1 MGTSCDDGEAMV
13 RGPDRKLIPILPD
26 GSGPSRVLGWLDRT
40 HVLVG
45 VGGCGEPLDLSAFDA
60 RAEAIVPLVSGVTAA
75 ASRSPAPP
83 APTSLP
89 QEVEGEVGSGV
100 G

>member
-1 MGTSCDDGEAMV
+1 MV
-13 RGPDRKLIPILPD
+13 RGPDRELIPVLPD
-26 GSGPSRVLGWLDRT
+26 VSGPTRVLGWLDGT

-45 VGGCGEPLDLSAFDA
+45 AGGCGGPLDLSAFDV
-60 RAEAIVPLVSGVTAA
+60 RTEASVPLVSGVTAA
-75 ASRSPAPP
+75 ASRAPAPR

-89 QEVEGEVGSGV
+89 QEVKGEVGSGV